1 MAEQE
6 TNVAKSSGNG
16 KIILFAAVGAVLL
29 SALVGGGVFYFM
41 NSKGDH
47 KADRK
52 SKSAP
57 VAQVEEEEEE
67 EAGFNRPAFY
77 FSLAPAFVVNFQ
89 SKEKQVRFLKVELDG
104 VTRHETALEEIKTHM
119 PMIRN
124 SLVMLFSK
132 QVYEDLLDPEGKEEL
147 RKDARNVV
155 QKVLKKETGKK
166 GVEDI
171 FFTSFVMQ

>member
-1 MAEQE
+1 MAEKE
-6 TNVAKSSGNG
+6 TKETKPSGNG
-16 KIILFAAVGAVLL
+16 KIILFAVVGAVLL
-29 SALVGGGVFYFM
+29 SAMVGGGVFYFM
-41 NSKGDH
+41 NAKGEHKGD
-47 KADRK
+47 

-57 VAQVEEEEEE
+57 VAHVEEEE
-67 EAGFNRPAFY
+67 AVGFNRPAFY

-104 VTRHETALEEIKTHM
+104 VTRQEATLEEIKTHM

-132 QVYEDLLDPEGKEEL
+132 QVYEDLLDPDGKEEL
-147 RKDARNVV
+147 RKSARKVV